1 MKKNN
6 KQNVFSFIIDS
17 PAEQLEEWA
26 DEAARETG
34 SSVRRVGKSEGAAG
48 GVAFTLSVYEKFFWR
63 TRSYCSLSL
72 MIISIEGKSRLTI
85 IASGGGESLLNWDY
99 GSARSFVQNFL
110 ANLSEKTGMILE
122 C

>member
-6 KQNVFSFIIDS
+6 KQ
-17 PAEQLEEWA
+17 
-26 DEAARETG
+26 
-34 SSVRRVGKSEGAAG
+34 
-48 GVAFTLSVYEKFFWR
+48 
-63 TRSYCSLSL
+63 
-72 MIISIEGKSRLTI
+72 
-85 IASGGGESLLNWDY
+85 IALGGGESLLNWDY